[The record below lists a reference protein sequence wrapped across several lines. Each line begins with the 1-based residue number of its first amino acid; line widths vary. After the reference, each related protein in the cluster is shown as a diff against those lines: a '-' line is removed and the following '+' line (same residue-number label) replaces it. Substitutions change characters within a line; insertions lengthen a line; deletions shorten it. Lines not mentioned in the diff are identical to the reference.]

1 MVIEIPTIISIFALI
16 VTVISVAF
24 AIYFGLK
31 STKRND
37 STDVEKKAYEQAS
50 INVKLD
56 QIGVDVRDIKYDM
69 TGVKKDFQTLGERVA
84 KVEEAAK
91 SAHHRIDGIEEREKV
106 S

>member
-1 MVIEIPTIISIFALI
+1 MVINATILISVIALI
-16 VTVISVAF
+16 VTVVSVSF

-31 STKRND
+31 GAKRND
-37 STDVEKKAYEQAS
+37 SADVEKKAYEQAS

-56 QIGVDVRDIKYDM
+56 QIGVDVRDIKHDM

-84 KVEEAAK
+84 KAEEAVK

-106 S
+106 N